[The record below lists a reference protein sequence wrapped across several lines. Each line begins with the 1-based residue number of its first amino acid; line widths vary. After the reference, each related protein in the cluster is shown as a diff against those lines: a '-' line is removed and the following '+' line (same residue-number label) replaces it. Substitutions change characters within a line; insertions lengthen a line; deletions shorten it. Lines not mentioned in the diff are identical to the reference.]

1 MPPIIDQLA
10 RADDV
15 EGPWS
20 VESRH
25 PSSVKAFL
33 HDQDPKLTFSL
44 RIAALFHKPC
54 I

>member
-33 HDQDPKLTFSL
+33 HDQDPLQT
-44 RIAALFHKPC
+44 
-54 I
+54 